1 MSCSIRSSKLLVCL
15 QLCRS
20 ALMVWNVE
28 RRLRKEA
35 MADGAIQ
42 MPELFISWKRSARR
56 AALLHSMIEFF
67 LRQMRG
73 FLQDLSSLDAF
84 RREVTSARMDGSRG
98 CRTVEGPSIDG

>member
-67 LRQMRG
+67 LWQMRG